1 MTYKVMTCKLTK
13 YKLTKQFVHDVT
25 TTKMVHVKVTA
36 DKYVH
41 EACNSVIAPI
51 LEKNDNSLTGA
62 CSVQPAKNAGLYK
75 QGGTH
80 FHLLSDGG

>member
-1 MTYKVMTCKLTK
+1 MTYKLTK
-13 YKLTKQFVHDVT
+13 YKLTKQLIHDAT

-51 LEKNDNSLTGA
+51 LEKNDNSLTGKRSA
-62 CSVQPAKNAGLYK
+62 RKKNAGLYK